1 MERKIVHVV
10 GTGTIGEPL
19 IGLLCDYHDKLGI
32 DEITFNKNTPLRG
45 DRSKVID
52 LLKRGAR
59 LAVSEDSK
67 DSFKDLG
74 MDPDLETVEAISRA
88 SVIIDCTPSGV
99 GHKNKEQYYSKF
111 ADKVKGFMAQGSE
124 DGFGIKYARGIN
136 DSILKNGDHQ
146 FVQIVSCN
154 THNIACI
161 THTLTLDG
169 YGPENLREGRFV
181 CVRRAN
187 DTSQAGSFIPAP
199 TVGAHVEEMFGS
211 HHAKDAS
218 ELFLTLGFDLNL
230 FSSAMKVNSQYMH
243 VLWFS
248 LKTKEPINLNEVK
261 DRLVSNELIAM
272 TTKDMTSTVYSFG
285 RDHGHFGRILNQ
297 AVVVEQSLHV
307 RNDHEVYGFCFTPQ
321 DGNSILSSIS
331 AAERFLYP
339 HSYEN
344 KIQCLNELFFE
355 EI

>member
-248 LKTKEPINLNEVK
+248 LKTKEPTNLNEVK

>member
-1 MERKIVHVV
+1 MERKIVHVI

-19 IGLLCDYHDKLGI
+19 IGLLCDYRDQLGI

-45 DRSKVID
+45 DRSKVFD

-59 LAVSEDSK
+59 LAVNEDRLEG
-67 DSFKDLG
+67 FKELG
-74 MDPDLETVEAISRA
+74 VDPELETEEAISRA
-88 SVIIDCTPSGV
+88 SVVVDCTPSGV
-99 GHKNKEQYYSKF
+99 GHQNKEKYYQKF
-111 ADKVKGFMAQGSE
+111 ANKVKGFLAQGSE
-124 DGFGIKYARGIN
+124 DGFGVKYARGIN
-136 DSILKNGDHQ
+136 DSVLKNGEDQ
-146 FVQIVSCN
+146 FVQVVSCN
-154 THNIACI
+154 THNISCI
-161 THTLTLDG
+161 TNTLTLDDR
-169 YGPENLREGRFV
+169 GPENLKEGRFV

-187 DTSQAGSFIPAP
+187 DISQAGSFIPAP
-199 TVGAHVEEMFGS
+199 EVGGHGDEMFGS

-218 ELFLTLGFDLNL
+218 ELFSTLGFDLNM

-243 VLWFS
+243 VLWFA
-248 LKTKEPINLNEVK
+248 LKSKEPINLNEVK
-261 DRLVSNELIAM
+261 DRLVANDLVAM
-272 TTKDMTSTVYSFG
+272 TTKNMTSTVYSFG

-297 AVVVEQSLHV
+297 TVVVEQSLHV
-307 RNDHEVYGFCFTPQ
+307 KGDHEIYGFCFTPQ

>member
-74 MDPDLETVEAISRA
+74 MDPELETVEAISRA

-248 LKTKEPINLNEVK
+248 LKTKEPTNLNEVK